1 MKRVAPRL
9 AILRTAAAVILYAF
23 AASLAPAA
31 NVLTAFYD
39 PTTGVIELKV
49 LDGNGQPAT
58 MNISAFQLLS
68 GSQYLSGSAAS
79 IPSTAFSFGTVL
91 NTDTSNYFD
100 PARPYAEIYAT
111 ALSGTLFTSTW
122 SLGPVAQTGLS
133 QSNINAGFA
142 SNPDLVPPGQ
152 AGRFN
157 YETDGSNWFT
167 GTITAVPEP
176 ALTVAAMAVAACLAL
191 RRRVISRAR

>member
-1 MKRVAPRL
+1 MNSVAPRL
-9 AILRTAAAVILYAF
+9 TIFRTAAAVVLLVN
-23 AASLAPAA
+23 AASLAQAA

-39 PTTGVIELKV
+39 PTTGVIELKA
-49 LDGNGQPAT
+49 LDGSGQPAT

-100 PARPYAEIYAT
+100 PALPYSEIYAT

-122 SLGPVAQTGLS
+122 SLGPVAQTSLS
-133 QSNINAGFA
+133 QSNINSGFA
-142 SNPDLVPPGQ
+142 SNPDLVPPAQ
-152 AGRFN
+152 AGRFI
-157 YETDGSNWFT
+157 YETDGANWFA
-167 GTITAVPEP
+167 GAITVVPEP
-176 ALTVAAMAVAACLAL
+176 AMTVAAAAVAACLAVW
-191 RRRVISRAR
+191 RRGNSSAG